1 MRMAGRRKDRDAGQ
15 KGEGRGLLLVVD
27 KALGQ
32 SLSTARPKRSKA
44 IRKSAIGTAFW
55 PDAFCISAEADLG
68 LGSPRT
74 ALASIADGR

>member
-1 MRMAGRRKDRDAGQ
+1 MAGRRKDRDAGQ
-15 KGEGRGLLLVVD
+15 KGEGLLLVVD
-27 KALGQ
+27 KASGQ